1 MSFAARILRKLSI
14 RGVPVPGLLRISRR
28 PIAPV
33 YLTFDDGPAPQTTPQ
48 VLKLLREYKA
58 QATFFVCGQCVEKN
72 SELTA
77 EIIRNGH
84 ILANHTYSHPDLT
97 RLTTSEALHE
107 IERTQKLLAPFHSPR
122 LFRPTRG
129 LIGPRLWWALWRRG
143 YRIIFWSQD
152 CGDWE
157 GKPES
162 ELATR
167 LARRVQPGDV
177 VLFHDDQ
184 PNSVAILDLF
194 LADTK
199 SRGFQFDILQ

>member
-1 MSFAARILRKLSI
+1 MSMPARIIRKLSI
-14 RGVPVPGLLRISRR
+14 RGVLLPGLFRISRR
-28 PIAPV
+28 PTAPV

-129 LIGPRLWWALWRRG
+129 LIGPRLWWALWCRD
-143 YRIIFWSQD
+143 YRIAFWSQD

-157 GKPES
+157 GRLET
-162 ELATR
+162 ELAER
-167 LARRVQPGDV
+167 LAQRVQPGDV
-177 VLFHDDQ
+177 IIFHDDQ
-184 PNSVAILDLF
+184 PNSIAILELF
-194 LADTK
+194 LVATK
-199 SRGFQFDILQ
+199 NRNFQFAALR